1 MPDNEVFPNPTVK
14 QVIFQVRF
22 PSLFAIEQKVGEFQ
36 LQILSSFPKSTLV
49 FRTKVVM
56 VDSDVESAD
65 ASVAQALASSDP
77 ERNTYKQWQFM
88 SEDEKIR
95 IELRTESVT
104 VVSDRHKTYNSGD
117 GERFRDTIAEVVKAF
132 LTAVPHVQKFTRIG
146 LRYID
151 NCRVPS
157 LDPEVFRAWYATVF
171 PLERF
176 DLRVSDALQL
186 RAQVKRENHLL
197 LFAETFKREDKGGAP
212 SLTLDFDGSAK
223 DVEVARWLTTT
234 DELHQLIWEEYQSC
248 IKEPVYDH
256 MRQERPAE

>member
-36 LQILSSFPKSTLV
+36 LGILSSFPKSALA
-49 FRTKVVM
+49 FRTRIAI
-56 VDSDVESAD
+56 VDSGVEAAEASA
-65 ASVAQALASSDP
+65 AQALASDP
-77 ERNTYKQWQFM
+77 ERNTYKLWQFM

-95 IELRTESVT
+95 VELRTDSVT

-117 GERFRDTIAEVVKAF
+117 GERFRSTIDEIVKAF

-151 NCRVPS
+151 DCHVPS
-157 LDPEVFRAWYATVF
+157 LDSKLFRTWYATVF

-176 DLRVSDALQL
+176 DLGVSDALQL
-186 RAQVKRENHLL
+186 RAQVKRGKHLL
-197 LFAETFKREDKGGAP
+197 QFAETFKREGEGGAA
-212 SLTLDFDGSAK
+212 SLTLDFDGSAQE
-223 DVEVARWLTTT
+223 VEAASWLSTT
-234 DELHQLIWEEYQSC
+234 DELHQLIWEEYKSC
-248 IKEPVYDH
+248 IKEPVYDY
-256 MRQERPAE
+256 MRQECPAK